1 MFDFWSVFCSGIVSL
16 TSYMAVYGKGAFV
29 TESEE
34 LPLFVYIIIAYVI
47 GLILHSLSSALI
59 DCKVLKLRTEQIST
73 EGYKEKR
80 PFLKYY
86 NQYWANNDLIDSET
100 KSIGFKK
107 CYNYLKHSGNMSRI
121 DKLHSLYG
129 MARGISLGYF
139 ILAALTFSNLFIKF
153 KVLSIKVNVTYLAI
167 YAALTLIFYG
177 MTKKY
182 FYRWIEWVFIEYQYT
197 INESVK

>member
-16 TSYMAVYGKGAFV
+16 TSYMAVYEKGAFAS
-29 TESEE
+29 ESEE
-34 LPLFVYIIIAYVI
+34 LPLFVYIVIAYVI

-107 CYNYLKHSGNMSRI
+107 CYNYLKHYGNMSRN
-121 DKLHSLYG
+121 
-129 MARGISLGYF
+129 
-139 ILAALTFSNLFIKF
+139 LALWHVF
-153 KVLSIKVNVTYLAI
+153 NVI
-167 YAALTLIFYG
+167 
-177 MTKKY
+177 
-182 FYRWIEWVFIEYQYT
+182 RHR
-197 INESVK
+197 